1 MVIGGKKM
9 QNSNDMQIEFAS
21 NSLNE
26 SFARVAVAA
35 FLSQL
40 DPTVDELY
48 DVKMAVSEA
57 VTNSII
63 HGYDADPNR
72 AIWIRCAYSDRLVTI
87 EVKDEGKGIKNID
100 EAMQALFTT
109 SEEDE
114 RAGLG
119 FTVMQSMMD
128 QVVVESEVG
137 KGTKV
142 TMTKTFY

>member
-1 MVIGGKKM
+1 MYENNVEIVFDAK
-9 QNSNDMQIEFAS
+9 SE
-21 NSLNE
+21 NE
-26 SFARVAVAA
+26 GFARVAVAA
-35 FLSQL
+35 FVSQL
-40 DPTVDELY
+40 DPTIDELA
-48 DVKMAVSEA
+48 DIKTAVSEA

-72 AIWIRCAYSDRLVTI
+72 TIWIRCAYSDRLVTI